1 MYNNGTMINLDELEK
16 LYLTRQSCRSFDETK
31 PIERGLLERICR
43 LALLAPSACNAQPW
57 KLYVATGEKAKKTI
71 KGLQDMG
78 MNKFASAAPAVIVIS
93 ESKGNLTTKMSDAV
107 KKTDFT
113 HNDIGILTAHLILA
127 AEAAG
132 LQTCI
137 LGWRNET
144 KLQKSLSLPKDSKI
158 PHAIV
163 LGYATEGYEIR
174 AKKRK
179 DEKDTLVFMDD
190 DPAQTN
196 D

>member
-1 MYNNGTMINLDELEK
+1 MINLDELEK
-16 LYLTRQSCRSFDETK
+16 LYLTRQSCRSFDESK
-31 PIERGLLERICR
+31 PVEHELLERICH
-43 LALLAPSACNAQPW
+43 LALLSPSACNAQPW
-57 KLYVATGEKAKKTI
+57 KLYVATGDKAKQVI

-78 MNKFASAAPAVIVIS
+78 ANKFASNAPAVIVIA
-93 ESKGNLTTKMSDAV
+93 ESKGNMAASMGSAI

-137 LGWRNET
+137 LGWRNEK
-144 KLQKSLSLPKDSKI
+144 KLQSALNLPKGTKI

-163 LGYATEGYEIR
+163 LGYATEGYEVR
-174 AKKRK
+174 EKKRK
-179 DEKDTLVFMDD
+179 PEKDMLVFVE
-190 DPAQTN
+190 N
-196 D
+196 EK